1 MTEGTHAIKKSTRK
15 APEDHGLVGA
25 VIEMVLASFR
35 GWFNAAIASIERSV
49 TEAMVRIA
57 RQIFI
62 LFLALLGLAFLLFG
76 FSKMLS
82 YFFQVPGI
90 GESIVGVFML
100 AMAFILALFTRDG
113 K

>member
-1 MTEGTHAIKKSTRK
+1 MTEGTHAIKKTARK

-35 GWFNAAIASIERSV
+35 GWFDAAITSIERSI

-76 FSKMLS
+76 FAKMLS
-82 YFFQVPGI
+82 YFFQVPGV

-100 AMAFILALFTRDG
+100 AMALILALFTHEA